1 MSDFMLHWE
10 ILTKSDILI
19 SEIDS
24 TFIKDVSD
32 IKLCY
37 FTDGNNFY
45 GVKDNLNFFVN
56 NEVIDLKLNQKILKY
71 FQYKTNCYN
80 LFNNNEDTTYF
91 LGIDTTDGNYK
102 YKYTMS
108 INENVYIK
116 AEKFDNNEKIDERVI
131 QIK

>member
-1 MSDFMLHWE
+1 MLHWE

-45 GVKDNLNFFVN
+45 GVKDNLNFFIN
-56 NEVIDLKLNQKILKY
+56 NEVIDLKLNQKILQY
-71 FQYKTNCYN
+71 FQYKTNRYN
-80 LFNNNEDTTYF
+80 LFNNNENTTYF

-108 INENVYIK
+108 INDNVYIK
-116 AEKFDNNEKIDERVI
+116 AEKFDNNEKIDERLI

>member
-1 MSDFMLHWE
+1 MLHWE

-24 TFIKDVSD
+24 TFIKDVAD

>member
-1 MSDFMLHWE
+1 MLHWE

-24 TFIKDVSD
+24 TFINDVSD

-45 GVKDNLNFFVN
+45 GVKDNLNFFIN

-71 FQYKTNCYN
+71 FQYKTNRYN

-91 LGIDTTDGNYK
+91 LGIGTTDGNYK

-116 AEKFDNNEKIDERVI
+116 AEKFDNDEKIDERII

>member
-1 MSDFMLHWE
+1 MSDVMLHWE

-24 TFIKDVSD
+24 TFIKDFSD

-45 GVKDNLNFFVN
+45 GVKDNLNFFIN
-56 NEVIDLKLNQKILKY
+56 NEVIDLKLNQKILQY
-71 FQYKTNCYN
+71 FQYKTNRYN
-80 LFNNNEDTTYF
+80 LFDNDEDTTYF
-91 LGIDTTDGNYK
+91 LGIETTDGNYK

-116 AEKFDNNEKIDERVI
+116 AEKFDNDEKIDERVI

>member
-1 MSDFMLHWE
+1 MLHWE

-24 TFIKDVSD
+24 TFIKDFSD

-45 GVKDNLNFFVN
+45 GVKDNLNFFIN
-56 NEVIDLKLNQKILKY
+56 NEVIDLKLNQKILQY
-71 FQYKTNCYN
+71 FQYKTNRYN

-91 LGIDTTDGNYK
+91 LGIETTDGNYK

>member
-1 MSDFMLHWE
+1 MSDNMLHWE

-24 TFIKDVSD
+24 TFINDVSD

-45 GVKDNLNFFVN
+45 GVKDNLNFFIN
-56 NEVIDLKLNQKILKY
+56 NEVIYLKLNQKILKY
-71 FQYKTNCYN
+71 FQYKTNRYN

-91 LGIDTTDGNYK
+91 LGIETTDGNYK

>member
-1 MSDFMLHWE
+1 MLHWE

-24 TFIKDVSD
+24 TFIKDFSD

-45 GVKDNLNFFVN
+45 GVKDNLNFFIN

-71 FQYKTNCYN
+71 FQYKTNRYN

-91 LGIDTTDGNYK
+91 LGIETTDGNYK

-116 AEKFDNNEKIDERVI
+116 AEKFDNDEKIDERVI

>member
-1 MSDFMLHWE
+1 MLHWE

-24 TFIKDVSD
+24 TFIKDVAD

-45 GVKDNLNFFVN
+45 GVKDNLNFFIN
-56 NEVIDLKLNQKILKY
+56 NEVIDLKLNQKILQY
-71 FQYKTNCYN
+71 FQYKTNRYN

-91 LGIDTTDGNYK
+91 FGIETTDGNYK

-116 AEKFDNNEKIDERVI
+116 AEKFDNDEKIDERVI

>member
-1 MSDFMLHWE
+1 MLHWE
-10 ILTKSDILI
+10 ILTKLDILI

-24 TFIKDVSD
+24 TFIKDVAD

-45 GVKDNLNFFVN
+45 GVKDNLNFFIN

-116 AEKFDNNEKIDERVI
+116 AEKFDNDEKIDERVI

>member
-1 MSDFMLHWE
+1 MLHWE

-24 TFIKDVSD
+24 TFINDISD

-45 GVKDNLNFFVN
+45 GVKDNLNFFIN

-71 FQYKTNCYN
+71 FQYKTNRYN
-80 LFNNNEDTTYF
+80 LFDNNEDTTYF
-91 LGIDTTDGNYK
+91 LGIETTDGNYR

-108 INENVYIK
+108 INENIYIK
-116 AEKFDNNEKIDERVI
+116 AEKFDNDEKMDERVI

>member
-1 MSDFMLHWE
+1 MLHWE

-24 TFIKDVSD
+24 TFIKDFSD

-45 GVKDNLNFFVN
+45 GVKDNLNFFIN

-116 AEKFDNNEKIDERVI
+116 AEKFDNDEKIDERVI

>member
-1 MSDFMLHWE
+1 MLHWE

-45 GVKDNLNFFVN
+45 GVKDNLNFFIN

-71 FQYKTNCYN
+71 FQYKTNRYN

-91 LGIDTTDGNYK
+91 LGIETTDGNYK

>member
-1 MSDFMLHWE
+1 MLHWE

-71 FQYKTNCYN
+71 FQYKTNRYN

-91 LGIDTTDGNYK
+91 LGTETTDGNYK

-108 INENVYIK
+108 INESIYIK

>member
-1 MSDFMLHWE
+1 MLHWE
-10 ILTKSDILI
+10 ILTKLDILI

-45 GVKDNLNFFVN
+45 GVKDNLNFFIN

-71 FQYKTNCYN
+71 FQYKTNRYN

-91 LGIDTTDGNYK
+91 LGIETTDGNYK

>member
-1 MSDFMLHWE
+1 MLHWE
-10 ILTKSDILI
+10 ILTKLDILI

-45 GVKDNLNFFVN
+45 GVKDNLNFFIN

>member
-1 MSDFMLHWE
+1 MLHWE

-24 TFIKDVSD
+24 TFINDISD

-45 GVKDNLNFFVN
+45 GVKDNLNFFIN
-56 NEVIDLKLNQKILKY
+56 NEVIDLKLNQKILKC

-91 LGIDTTDGNYK
+91 LGIETTDGNYK

-116 AEKFDNNEKIDERVI
+116 AEKFDNDEKIDERVI

>member
-1 MSDFMLHWE
+1 MLHWE

-45 GVKDNLNFFVN
+45 GVKDNLNFFIN

-71 FQYKTNCYN
+71 FQYKTNRYN
-80 LFNNNEDTTYF
+80 LFNNNENTTYF
-91 LGIDTTDGNYK
+91 LGIETTDGNYK

>member
-1 MSDFMLHWE
+1 MLHWE

-24 TFIKDVSD
+24 TFIKDFSD

-45 GVKDNLNFFVN
+45 GVKDNLNFFIN
-56 NEVIDLKLNQKILKY
+56 NEVIDLKLNQKILQY
-71 FQYKTNCYN
+71 FQYKTNRYN
-80 LFNNNEDTTYF
+80 LFDNDEDTTYF

>member
-1 MSDFMLHWE
+1 MLHWE

-24 TFIKDVSD
+24 TFVNDVSD

-45 GVKDNLNFFVN
+45 GVKDNLNFFIN

-116 AEKFDNNEKIDERVI
+116 AEKFDNDEKIDERVI

>member
-1 MSDFMLHWE
+1 MLHWE

-24 TFIKDVSD
+24 TFIKDVAD

-45 GVKDNLNFFVN
+45 GVKDNLNFFIN
-56 NEVIDLKLNQKILKY
+56 NEVIDLKLKQKILQY
-71 FQYKTNCYN
+71 FQYKTNRYN

-116 AEKFDNNEKIDERVI
+116 AEKFDNDEKIDERI
-131 QIK
+131 IRIK

>member
-1 MSDFMLHWE
+1 MLHWE

-24 TFIKDVSD
+24 TFVNDTSD

-45 GVKDNLNFFVN
+45 GVKDNLNLFIN

-71 FQYKTNCYN
+71 FQYKTNRYN
-80 LFNNNEDTTYF
+80 LFDNNEDTTYF
-91 LGIDTTDGNYK
+91 LGIETTDGNYK

>member
-1 MSDFMLHWE
+1 MSDVMLHWE

-24 TFIKDVSD
+24 TFIKDFSD

-45 GVKDNLNFFVN
+45 GVKDNLNFFIN
-56 NEVIDLKLNQKILKY
+56 NEVIDLKLNQKILQY
-71 FQYKTNCYN
+71 FQYKTNRYN
-80 LFNNNEDTTYF
+80 LFDNDEDTTYF

-116 AEKFDNNEKIDERVI
+116 AEKFDNDEKIDERVI

>member
-1 MSDFMLHWE
+1 MLHWE

-24 TFIKDVSD
+24 TFINDVSD

-45 GVKDNLNFFVN
+45 GVKDNLNFFIN
-56 NEVIDLKLNQKILKY
+56 NEVIYLKLNQKILKY
-71 FQYKTNCYN
+71 FQYKTNRYN

-91 LGIDTTDGNYK
+91 LGIETTDGNYK

>member
-1 MSDFMLHWE
+1 MLHWE

-24 TFIKDVSD
+24 TFIKDVAD

-45 GVKDNLNFFVN
+45 GVKDNLNFFIN

-116 AEKFDNNEKIDERVI
+116 AEKFDNDEKIDERVI

>member
-1 MSDFMLHWE
+1 MLHWE

>member
-1 MSDFMLHWE
+1 MLHWE

-24 TFIKDVSD
+24 TFINDISD
-32 IKLCY
+32 IKLCC

-45 GVKDNLNFFVN
+45 GVKDNLNFFIN
-56 NEVIDLKLNQKILKY
+56 NEVIDLKLNQKILKC

-91 LGIDTTDGNYK
+91 LGIETTDGNYK

-108 INENVYIK
+108 INESIYIK

>member
-1 MSDFMLHWE
+1 MLHWE

-24 TFIKDVSD
+24 TFIKDVAD

-45 GVKDNLNFFVN
+45 GVKDNLNFFIN

-108 INENVYIK
+108 IDENVYIK
-116 AEKFDNNEKIDERVI
+116 AEKFDNDEKIDERVI

>member
-1 MSDFMLHWE
+1 MLHWE

-45 GVKDNLNFFVN
+45 GVKDNLNFFIN
-56 NEVIDLKLNQKILKY
+56 NEVIDLKLKQKILKY
-71 FQYKTNCYN
+71 FQYKTNRYN

-91 LGIDTTDGNYK
+91 LGIETTDGNYK
-102 YKYTMS
+102 YKYTIS

>member
-1 MSDFMLHWE
+1 MLHWE

-24 TFIKDVSD
+24 TFINDISD

-45 GVKDNLNFFVN
+45 GVKDNLNFFIN

-116 AEKFDNNEKIDERVI
+116 AEKFDNDEKIDERVI

>member
-1 MSDFMLHWE
+1 MLHWE

-24 TFIKDVSD
+24 TFIKDFSD

-45 GVKDNLNFFVN
+45 GVKDNLNFFIN
-56 NEVIDLKLNQKILKY
+56 NEVIDLKLNQKILQY
-71 FQYKTNCYN
+71 FQYKTNRYN
-80 LFNNNEDTTYF
+80 LFDNDEDTTYF

-116 AEKFDNNEKIDERVI
+116 AEKFDNDEKIDERVI

>member
-1 MSDFMLHWE
+1 MLHWE
-10 ILTKSDILI
+10 ILTQSDILI

-24 TFIKDVSD
+24 TFINDTSD

-91 LGIDTTDGNYK
+91 LGIEATDGNYK

>member
-1 MSDFMLHWE
+1 MLHWE

-24 TFIKDVSD
+24 TFIKDFSD

-45 GVKDNLNFFVN
+45 GVKDNFNFFIN
-56 NEVIDLKLNQKILKY
+56 NEVIDLKLNQKILQY
-71 FQYKTNCYN
+71 FQYKTNRYN
-80 LFNNNEDTTYF
+80 LFDNDEDTTYF

-116 AEKFDNNEKIDERVI
+116 AEKFDNDEKIDERVI

>member
-1 MSDFMLHWE
+1 MLHWE

-24 TFIKDVSD
+24 TFINDVSD

-45 GVKDNLNFFVN
+45 GVKDNLNFFIN
-56 NEVIDLKLNQKILKY
+56 NEVIDLKLNQKILQY
-71 FQYKTNCYN
+71 FQYKTNRYN

-116 AEKFDNNEKIDERVI
+116 AEKFDNDEKIDERVI

>member
-1 MSDFMLHWE
+1 MLHWE
-10 ILTKSDILI
+10 ILTKLDILI

-24 TFIKDVSD
+24 TFIKDVAD

-45 GVKDNLNFFVN
+45 GVKDNLNFFIN

-71 FQYKTNCYN
+71 FQYKTNRYN

-91 LGIDTTDGNYK
+91 LGIETTDGNYK

>member
-1 MSDFMLHWE
+1 MLHWE

-24 TFIKDVSD
+24 TFVNDVSE

-45 GVKDNLNFFVN
+45 GVKDNLNFF
-56 NEVIDLKLNQKILKY
+56 I
-71 FQYKTNCYN
+71 
-80 LFNNNEDTTYF
+80 NNEDTTYF
-91 LGIDTTDGNYK
+91 LGIEATDGNYK

-108 INENVYIK
+108 INDNVYIK

>member
-1 MSDFMLHWE
+1 MLHWE

-45 GVKDNLNFFVN
+45 GAKDNLNFFIN

-71 FQYKTNCYN
+71 FQYKTNRYN

-91 LGIDTTDGNYK
+91 LGIETTDGNYK

>member
-1 MSDFMLHWE
+1 MLHWE
-10 ILTKSDILI
+10 ILTKLDILI

-24 TFIKDVSD
+24 TFIKDFSD

-45 GVKDNLNFFVN
+45 GVKDNLNFFIN
-56 NEVIDLKLNQKILKY
+56 NEVIDLKLNQKILQY
-71 FQYKTNCYN
+71 FQYKTNRYN
-80 LFNNNEDTTYF
+80 LFDNDEDTTYF

-116 AEKFDNNEKIDERVI
+116 AEKFDNDEKIDERVI

>member
-1 MSDFMLHWE
+1 MLHWE

-24 TFIKDVSD
+24 TFINDISD

-45 GVKDNLNFFVN
+45 GVKDNLNFFIN

-91 LGIDTTDGNYK
+91 FGIETTDGNYK
-102 YKYTMS
+102 YKYIMS

>member
-1 MSDFMLHWE
+1 MSDIMLHWE

-24 TFIKDVSD
+24 TFIKDFSD

-45 GVKDNLNFFVN
+45 GVKDNLNFFIN
-56 NEVIDLKLNQKILKY
+56 NEVIDLKLNQKILQY
-71 FQYKTNCYN
+71 FQYKTNRYN
-80 LFNNNEDTTYF
+80 LFDNDEDTTYF

-116 AEKFDNNEKIDERVI
+116 AEKFDNDEKIDERVI